1 MDHLHL
7 LRRARLG
14 IALTLVI
21 ASATAVSACVE
32 GAPQGAQAAA
42 TPGQDLSTAPWADA
56 AGPHRIQ
63 DLTPLPSLT
72 FAVGID
78 YPGALERPYVAA
90 RTGAG
95 AVADAE
101 VSAPLPAEVVYVA
114 PDDPGKGLRLSLT
127 APWGW
132 VPGGA
137 IRPPSISLPGSLSS
151 QEVSRRVAQAAASGT
166 ALPEGA
172 HVDVPNLEA
181 CQIGHGAPDNRHP
194 C

>member
-78 YPGALERPYVAA
+78 YPGALERLYVAA
-90 RTGAG
+90 PTGAG

-127 APWGW
+127 
-132 VPGGA
+132 
-137 IRPPSISLPGSLSS
+137 GSLSS

-181 CQIGHGAPDNRHP
+181 CQIGHGAPDNRPP